1 MCTKKDLYSPSNSRF
16 SSMLNGKRGKSMYFK
31 DVSFMTDSIRKLASK
46 RNTSIADTVEVLR
59 DNSLFPKLYELV
71 KQKPK
76 LTEQQVANRMYK
88 LIGSR

>member
-1 MCTKKDLYSPSNSRF
+1 
-16 SSMLNGKRGKSMYFK
+16 MYFK